1 MATRD
6 PNLISEHFI
15 PIDGAVA
22 IVKESAGEKENVYY
36 LVNKGD
42 IPDHLQKEVIETAKK
57 YESKK

>member
-6 PNLISEHFI
+6 PNLISEHLI
-15 PIDGAVA
+15 PIDGVVA
-22 IVKESAGEKENVYY
+22 IVKETAGEKEN
-36 LVNKGD
+36 LFELGNKGD